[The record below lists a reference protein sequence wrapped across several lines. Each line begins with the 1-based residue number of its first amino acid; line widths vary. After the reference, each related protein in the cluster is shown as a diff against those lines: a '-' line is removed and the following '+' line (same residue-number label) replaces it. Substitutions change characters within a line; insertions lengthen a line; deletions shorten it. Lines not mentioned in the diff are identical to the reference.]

1 MNAWVD
7 IMVPAS
13 FFIAVVTAVF
23 IISLFRFKQ
32 RKLLA
37 KTTLSLLEQGKS
49 VTPEVIHALGE
60 GRRQSIKDLRLGL
73 ILLGSG
79 AAILGFTWVIEL
91 PTSGNMNLEN
101 AIAALAI
108 LPLVMGI
115 VFIGLSKLKL
125 A

>member
-1 MNAWVD
+1 MNAWVE

-13 FFIAVVTAVF
+13 FFIAVVVAVF
-23 IISLFRFKQ
+23 IISWFRFKQ

-37 KTTLSLLEQGKS
+37 KTTLSLIEQGKS

-60 GRRQSIKDLRLGL
+60 GRRQSVRDLRLGL
-73 ILLGSG
+73 ILLGCG
-79 AAILGFTWVIEL
+79 VAILGFTWVIEL
-91 PTSGNMNLEN
+91 PTNGNMDLEN
-101 AIAALAI
+101 ALAALSI

>member
-13 FFIAVVTAVF
+13 FFIAVVAAVF